1 MGAERE
7 VQYECVGSCIIHI
20 DFAHQLT
27 ADSDSL
33 VVRSGFRV
41 SGKDSLRHE
50 LLASSS
56 SRGTGNVLK
65 RGKPCAEHQPSEARP
80 AGVLPKGSAKSLT
93 VCR

>member
-20 DFAHQLT
+20 DVAHQLT

-50 LLASSS
+50 LLLRAVVVVREMYLSGANLVQNISPLRHVPSASY
-56 SRGTGNVLK
+56 RKDLQ
-65 RGKPCAEHQPSEARP
+65 RA
-80 AGVLPKGSAKSLT
+80 
-93 VCR
+93 